1 MNDNLKKNLFLGLKV
16 AVVLVAG
23 VVVYKVLNKAIT
35 NAKIRKAI
43 REQEEKDKQL
53 TPEQTGVV
61 KPEDYRN
68 KIGKKAYAK
77 DTFVNV
83 RSGAW
88 VDNGF
93 FNNFIGKV
101 AMGKEIGKVL
111 DGTLMGDGYVWY
123 RLALTKA
130 NLQDDKDL
138 GKANKNST
146 TGFVRNDVVNI
157 I

>member
-1 MNDNLKKNLFLGLKV
+1 MNENLKKNLVLGLKV
-16 AVVLVAG
+16 AVVLMAG
-23 VVVYKVLNKAIT
+23 VVVYKFLNKKIT
-35 NAKIRKAI
+35 DAKIRKAI
-43 REQEEKDKQL
+43 KEQQEKDQQL

-101 AMGKEIGKVL
+101 AMGKEIGKIL
-111 DGTLMGDGYVWY
+111 DGTLQGDGYVWY
-123 RLALTKA
+123 RVALTKA

-138 GKANKNST
+138 GKANKNAT
-146 TGFVRNDVVNI
+146 TGYVRHDVINI
-157 I
+157 V

>member
-1 MNDNLKKNLFLGLKV
+1 MNENLKKNLVIGLKV

-23 VVVYKVLNKAIT
+23 VVVYKFVNKKIT
-35 NAKIRKAI
+35 DAKIRKAI
-43 REQEEKDKQL
+43 KEQQEKDQQL

-101 AMGKEIGKVL
+101 AMGKEIGKIL

-123 RLALTKA
+123 RVAVTKA

-138 GKANKNST
+138 GKANKNAT
-146 TGFVRNDVVNI
+146 TGYVRNDVVNI